1 MKIMLEN
8 AQALAHAERMKNKY
22 YVIRKFRNGRSNS
35 GYDTGKPNRFATLAE
50 AESNAAAFAAE
61 VLPTNV
67 YDYIAVGCGAVRD
80 GLSIGNG
87 YRIAEYSIPSRE
99 LNGAITRRDCRA

>member
-1 MKIMLEN
+1 
-8 AQALAHAERMKNKY
+8 MKNKY

-35 GYDTGKPNRFATLAE
+35 GYDTGKPNRFA
-50 AESNAAAFAAE
+50 NAAAFAAK
-61 VLPTNV
+61 VLPTNA
-67 YDYIAVGCGAVRD
+67 YDYIAVGFGAVRD

-99 LNGAITRRDCRA
+99 LNGVITRRDCRA